1 MINRNKRVIAL
12 VGMAGAGKTEAI
24 NFLQENYYLPK
35 VYFGEITFEELERR
49 GMALNY
55 ENEKTVR
62 EDLRKKHGMGAYAEL
77 SLSKI
82 ENYLEDTNIVLVESL
97 YSWDEYKIM
106 KKNYGDNFIIIA
118 VNASPETRFKR
129 LQKRDHRPVQD
140 KEEFIKRDWSEI
152 EGTQKGG
159 PIAIADYT
167 IINEE
172 SKQELVDK
180 LTEIATK
187 EQF

>member
-1 MINRNKRVIAL
+1 
-12 VGMAGAGKTEAI
+12 
-24 NFLQENYYLPK
+24 
-35 VYFGEITFEELERR
+35 
-49 GMALNY
+49 
-55 ENEKTVR
+55 
-62 EDLRKKHGMGAYAEL
+62 
-77 SLSKI
+77 
-82 ENYLEDTNIVLVESL
+82 VESL

-106 KKNYGDNFIIIA
+106 KNKFGDDFMVIA

-129 LQKRDHRPVQD
+129 LQKRDHRPVRD

-167 IINEE
+167 IINEG
-172 SKQELVDK
+172 DK
-180 LTEIATK
+180 NNFLFKLKEVAVK

>member
-1 MINRNKRVIAL
+1 MNRNKRVVAV

-24 NFLQENYYLPK
+24 NFLQENYYIPK
-35 VYFGEITFEELERR
+35 VYFGEVTFEELERR
-49 GMALNY
+49 GLPLNY
-55 ENEKTVR
+55 ENERKVR

-77 SLSKI
+77 SLPKV
-82 ENYLEDTNIVLVESL
+82 EKFLEETSIVLVESL

-106 KKNYGDNFIIIA
+106 KKKFGANFIVIA

-129 LQKRDHRPVQD
+129 LQKRDHRPVRD

-167 IINEE
+167 IINEG
-172 SKQELVDK
+172 DK
-180 LTEIATK
+180 NEFLFKLKEVATK
-187 EQF
+187 EQL